1 MNSKS
6 GLKFSSLIGFFALG
20 FVLFLGNSCHP
31 VPGPD
36 KSFAGAVLGAGWGS
50 GAGAIIG
57 HQTGSGAEGAAIG
70 AGFGAVS
77 GLITGIGLDITEGT
91 ELRQQ
96 RELDA
101 LKVQVASNNRSLML
115 LQDVLDD
122 RDRRLSPTSAAS
134 QVFFDAEKA
143 SLRSGSA
150 ARLQRFAQA
159 IKFNPYVGSVEL
171 HGHSDDIGDTERN
184 RRLSEARA
192 RTVATFLAG
201 QGISLGRIRL
211 FSHGAT
217 RPLASNETESG
228 KQLNRRVEIVLHK

>member
-1 MNSKS
+1 MNCKL
-6 GLKFSSLIGFFALG
+6 GLKFSRLFGSLTLLCALLA
-20 FVLFLGNSCHP
+20 FSSCHP

-36 KSFAGAVLGAGWGS
+36 KTFAGAVLGAGWGT
-50 GAGAIIG
+50 GAGAVIG
-57 HQTGSGAEGAAIG
+57 NQAGSAGEGAAIG

-77 GLITGIGLDITEGT
+77 GLLTGVGLDISEGT

-101 LKVQVASNNRSLML
+101 LKVQVASNYRSLML

-122 RDRRLSPTSAAS
+122 RDRRLNPTSAAN
-134 QVFFDAEKA
+134 QVFFDSNKA

-150 ARLQRFAQA
+150 ARLQRFAEA
-159 IKFNPYVGSVEL
+159 VKFNPYVGGVEL
-171 HGHSDDIGDTERN
+171 HGHSDDNGNTERN

-201 QGISLGRIRL
+201 QGISLDRIKL

-228 KQLNRRVEIVLHK
+228 KHLNRRVEIVLRK